1 MRWSS
6 APQLGLHH
14 VPPDTDCWARRSSK
28 VSPTFWTSGTTL
40 NHGGLVGQG
49 GEVGVPRRCR
59 HSAGKVDV
67 PMATP
72 PYSGTEVPRME
83 CPRWR
88 RWRPGGLGWRWP
100 DEVYVE
106 ATNWLMMVE
115 HMGMSLEA
123 FCSSKVTWSGRAS
136 LMASMK
142 PLVAASSASCW
153 TSWQM
158 PTV

>member
-1 MRWSS
+1 MGMSTVAAVAAWRAGVALARMRF
-6 APQLGLHH
+6 
-14 VPPDTDCWARRSSK
+14 
-28 VSPTFWTSGTTL
+28 TF
-40 NHGGLVGQG
+40 
-49 GEVGVPRRCR
+49 
-59 HSAGKVDV
+59 
-67 PMATP
+67 
-72 PYSGTEVPRME
+72 
-83 CPRWR
+83 
-88 RWRPGGLGWRWP
+88 
-100 DEVYVE
+100 E

-123 FCSSKVTWSGRAS
+123 FCSSKVTWPGRAS